1 MNKHLKPWL
10 LTGAAAGV
18 AASYFLWRQKEAA
31 KPILADNAAF
41 HARYGPWA
49 IVTGAAR
56 PQGLGFGFA
65 RHLAARHLNLVLV
78 DSQEEALLVRAEEL
92 RRNYHVKVKPVVLDL
107 GQPDFLPQLQ
117 AATDG
122 LKVGLLVC
130 NHMFTPPEA
139 PAILEMDLT
148 THHAMLDINA
158 RAYLTLLHSYGRQM
172 VVQGHGGL
180 IIISCQAALHGTPY
194 TGAYAAN
201 KAYQLI
207 LGESLW
213 YELQGTHVDVLVV
226 APGLTNTGEAAHPD
240 YPQFMIGEVDPVV
253 AETLRELGRR
263 HLVVPGFFTKLLYL
277 ANTHLLSRQQAV
289 EQSDRPQTEVWL
301 HN

>member
-10 LTGAAAGV
+10 ITGAAAGV

-31 KPILADNAAF
+31 RPILADNAAF

-78 DSQEEALLVRAEEL
+78 DSQEEALLAQADEL
-92 RRNYHVKVKPVVLDL
+92 RRNYHIKVAPVVLDL
-107 GQPDFLPQLQ
+107 GQPDFLSQLQ
-117 AATDG
+117 AATEG
-122 LKVGLLVC
+122 LTVGLLVC
-130 NHMFTPPEA
+130 NHMFTPPES
-139 PAILEMDLT
+139 PSILEMELSA
-148 THHAMLDINA
+148 HNAMLDVNA
-158 RAYLTLLHSYGRQM
+158 RAYMTLLHSYGRQM
-172 VVQGHGGL
+172 VKQGHGGL

-213 YELQGTHVDVLVV
+213 YELQGTNVDVLVV
-226 APGLTNTGEAAHPD
+226 APGLTQTSEAAHAG
-240 YPQFMIGEVDPVV
+240 YPQFMVSEVDPVV
-253 AETLRELGRR
+253 NETLRELGRH
-263 HLVVPGFFTKLLYL
+263 HLVVPGFFTKLLYF

-289 EQSDRPQTEVWL
+289 EQSGRPQTEVWL
-301 HN
+301 QN